1 MVQGKKF
8 EMGRQQVQKNSLYW
22 SLNENL
28 YYYLDSHVYSAQYR
42 NIFNMPRFSNFLHAF
57 TVVCIYFS
65 KVQERLVLLIIIIY
79 SWNACFICS
88 RKFSYVLLQ
97 PSESVLLYSSK
108 GIQYH
113 IIQYYQYHIA
123 GSFPIT
129 LMISKRVPPYPSP
142 PPPPHHIAQKY
153 ISSLA
158 QLSINY
164 TQTYT
169 TSDIY
174 PVKWR
179 PKSYIFDAIQ
189 QKECICLAPT

>member
-1 MVQGKKF
+1 
-8 EMGRQQVQKNSLYW
+8 MGRQQVQKNSLSW
-22 SLNENL
+22 SLNKNL
-28 YYYLDSHVYSAQYR
+28 YYYLDSHVHSAQHR
-42 NIFNMPRFSNFLHAF
+42 NIFNMSRFSIFLQAF

-129 LMISKRVPPYPSP
+129 LMISKRVPPYPPPHP
-142 PPPPHHIAQKY
+142 PPSYSTNIYFQSCIVIYKLHIDLY
-153 ISSLA
+153 NSRYLPS
-158 QLSINY
+158 
-164 TQTYT
+164 
-169 TSDIY
+169 
-174 PVKWR
+174 
-179 PKSYIFDAIQ
+179 
-189 QKECICLAPT
+189 